1 MWEIERER
9 ERERDGEEEQMRTW
23 EKWIENI
30 GTGKKSYSYIGFPK
44 DIFVNFILCS
54 IIKAGIFVALSL
66 FEKYYS
72 KSIFEK
78 GFNR

>member
-1 MWEIERER
+1 MRDRER

-30 GTGKKSYSYIGFPK
+30 ATGKKSYSYIGFPK

-66 FEKYYS
+66 NYWWWVHSEND
-72 KSIFEK
+72 
-78 GFNR
+78 FNR

>member
-1 MWEIERER
+1 MRDRER
-9 ERERDGEEEQMRTW
+9 ERERDGEEERMWTW
-23 EKWIENI
+23 EKWIENN

-66 FEKYYS
+66 NCWWWVYS
-72 KSIFEK
+72 KK
-78 GFNR
+78 DFNR